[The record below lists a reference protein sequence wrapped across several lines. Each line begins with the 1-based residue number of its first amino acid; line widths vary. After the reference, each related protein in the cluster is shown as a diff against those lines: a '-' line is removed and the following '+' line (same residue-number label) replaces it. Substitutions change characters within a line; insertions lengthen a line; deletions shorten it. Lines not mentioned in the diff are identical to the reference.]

1 MKYIKN
7 FLIET
12 VFLTIAVIAWGA
24 LKIFRFSNSKFNNKQ

>member
-12 VFLTIAVIAWGA
+12 TFLTIAVIAWGA
-24 LKIFRFSNSKFNNKQ
+24 MKIFRFPTNKS